1 MQLLQAL
8 EILTPMVGQTIEINE
23 NVANKGKFGH
33 ALEKFLELNLG
44 SHHLDF
50 EDGELKTCAVRN
62 GNMKEDFKICKVW
75 DKDYIESKL
84 ANMLL
89 VLYDYDTGEIQS
101 VQQMS
106 ILGHPIIR
114 SQFDKEVDWLLEQP
128 NINLISQRDTEVFL
142 AKTNDTGNKVI
153 NDRALYIARAPWGY
167 ITGCGYS
174 NRARKGKQFVKEMET
189 YEQTKTGCA
198 A

>member
-1 MQLLQAL
+1 MKLEQAL

-62 GNMKEDFKICKVW
+62 GKMKEDFKICKVW
-75 DKDYIESKL
+75 DKEYIESKL

-89 VLYDYDTGEIQS
+89 VVYDFDTEVIQI
-101 VQQMS
+101 VKQIK
-106 ILGHPIIR
+106 ILEHPIVR
-114 SQFDKEVDWLLEQP
+114 KQFDLDIDWLLAQP
-128 NINLISQRDTEVFL
+128 DINLVSQRATPVFV
-142 AKTNDTGNKVI
+142 AKTNDTGRKAI
-153 NDRALYIARAPWGY
+153 NERACYIAAAPFTYLAGLGY
-167 ITGCGYS
+167 PKGCS
-174 NRARKGKQFVKEMET
+174 KGSKFVKEMET